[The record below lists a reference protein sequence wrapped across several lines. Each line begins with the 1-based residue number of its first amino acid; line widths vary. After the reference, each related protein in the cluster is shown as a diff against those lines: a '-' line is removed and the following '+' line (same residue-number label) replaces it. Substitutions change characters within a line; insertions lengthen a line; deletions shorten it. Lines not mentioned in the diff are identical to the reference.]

1 MINFGL
7 DDTLGP
13 DEKTINR
20 NCQYGEQQQ
29 HRLARHAFPDISIV
43 RRE

>member
-13 DEKTINR
+13 DEKTING
-20 NCQYGEQQQ
+20 NCQHGEQQ